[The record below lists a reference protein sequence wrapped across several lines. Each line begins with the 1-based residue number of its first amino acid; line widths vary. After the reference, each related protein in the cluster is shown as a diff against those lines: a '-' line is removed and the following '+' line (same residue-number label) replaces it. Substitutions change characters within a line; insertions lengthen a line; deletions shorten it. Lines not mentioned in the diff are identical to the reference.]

1 MLKIDKSKIAAIELA
16 EVATTV
22 MAISKGNNRGNDRL
36 YENYT
41 PVFYCPV
48 TGFSVHGHRAIG
60 NSENSCG
67 PSKQAIDPLLPA
79 GIGEE
84 RRASMV
90 RSIKAQAI
98 ISVDLVGMKING
110 GPAKAYHFLNK
121 LRTLTVGGI
130 DGDTLIDKVERF
142 YASYDGVCLDAVQ
155 PGQDARN
162 LATRLTMALT
172 PRQVYKGMSAMGYAA
187 QWRECCN
194 SLFGIRNVEGTTE
207 AQRLK
212 AAEVFLATCQ
222 RGNVNPIQT
231 VIDLLQAA

>member
-16 EVATTV
+16 GVATTA
-22 MAISKGNNRGNDRL
+22 MAVSKGDNRGTGRL
-36 YENYT
+36 YKNYT

-79 GIGEE
+79 NIGEE

-90 RSIKAQAI
+90 RSIEAQSI
-98 ISVDLVGMKING
+98 ISVDLVGMTMNNS
-110 GPAKAYHFLNK
+110 PAKAYHFLNK
-121 LRTLTVGGI
+121 LRTLTLGGI
-130 DGDTLIDKVERF
+130 DGDTLIDKIEKF
-142 YASYDGVCLDAVQ
+142 YASYDGVSLDTVQ

-162 LATRLTMALT
+162 LANRLTMALT
-172 PRQVYKGMSAMGYAA
+172 PRQVYKGMSAMGYHAL
-187 QWRECCN
+187 WRECCN
-194 SLFGIRNVEGTTE
+194 RIFKIRNIEGTTE

-222 RGNVNPIQT
+222 LVNISPIQT
-231 VIDLLQAA
+231 VVDLLQAA